1 MVPAACVADHRVT
14 DETPTDEVPGGPMFT
29 KILAG
34 VDETAGSV
42 HAAELAEEIARAM
55 GADLLLMTA
64 YQDPLLPFPLTLGG
78 SPTHRLHDAE
88 TLLRTVRP
96 AHAPHAHT
104 RAIPDFST
112 SRALRRTAQSEGVDL
127 VVLGG
132 ARAASN
138 GNLCVGRTGRQV
150 VHGAPFPVAFASPNL
165 GRGAG
170 ALRRIVVGV
179 DGGPEAVLALRVA
192 TQLGTAVGA
201 EVAAVSVLDD
211 RVPLVWAPLGL
222 SAEMARWDE
231 TMDRRHE
238 RIAARMQELVPDQDG
253 VESEIVVGDP
263 LEQLSSAAHEADLLV
278 LGSRAWG
285 SPGRISLGSTAD
297 ALCQGTPCSLLIVPR
312 PDAAVALPHDLSAAT
327 ANGVHPR

>member
-1 MVPAACVADHRVT
+1 
-14 DETPTDEVPGGPMFT
+14 MFT

-34 VDETAGSV
+34 VDETADAI
-42 HAAELAEEIARAM
+42 HAAELAEEIARAT

-88 TLLRTVRP
+88 QLLRTVRP

-104 RAIPDFST
+104 RAIPDFSS
-112 SRALRRTAQSEGVDL
+112 SRALRRTAETEGVDL

-138 GNLCVGRTGRQV
+138 GKLRVGHTGRQV
-150 VHGAPFPVAFASPNL
+150 LHGAPFAVAFASPEF
-165 GRGAG
+165 GQSAG
-170 ALRRIVVGV
+170 VLRRIVVGV
-179 DGGPEAVLALRVA
+179 DGSPEAVFALRVA
-192 TQLGTAVGA
+192 TQLATASGA
-201 EVAAVSVLDD
+201 EIAAVSVLDD
-211 RVPLVWAPLGL
+211 RVPLVWTPLGL

-231 TMDRRHE
+231 TMDRRHD
-238 RIAARMQELVPDQDG
+238 RIAARMQELVPDRDG
-253 VESEIVVGDP
+253 IESEILVGDP
-263 LEQLSSAAHEADLLV
+263 LEQLAHAAQESDLLV

-285 SPGRISLGSTAD
+285 PPGRISLGSTAD
-297 ALCQGTPCSLLIVPR
+297 ALCQGTPCSVLIVPR
-312 PDAAVALPHDLSAAT
+312 PDAAALLPRDASAPT